1 MNLFNPDG
9 SVNQLLEPSTGINE
23 AAKINR
29 KDLVDFFITKGT
41 NNWNWGMWGA
51 AYGGHLELV
60 DFFITKGA
68 NDWNWGMWSAAKG
81 GSQALVDFFITKGA
95 NYWNWGMGGAAQG
108 GHQDL
113 VDFFK
118 QKLDS
123 PIQLLDYIGSETCSI
138 CQNEIFADSQTPC
151 LHIFHRTCITEWY
164 HIQKTCP
171 VCRRN
176 I

>member
-1 MNLFNPDG
+1 MNLFNSDG
-9 SVNQLLEPSTGINE
+9 SVNQFIDPNTGIE
-23 AAKINR
+23 KAAKINR
-29 KDLVDFFITKGT
+29 KDF
-41 NNWNWGMWGA
+41 
-51 AYGGHLELV
+51 V

-68 NDWNWGMWSAAKG
+68 NSWNCGMYGAAQG
-81 GSQALVDFFITKGA
+81 GHQALVDFFITKGA
-95 NYWNWGMGGAAQG
+95 NHWELGMQGAAQG

-118 QKLDS
+118 QKLES

-138 CQNEIFADSQTPC
+138 CNDETFADTQTPC
-151 LHIFHRTCITEWY
+151 SHIFHRVCITEWY

-171 VCRRN
+171 MCRRN